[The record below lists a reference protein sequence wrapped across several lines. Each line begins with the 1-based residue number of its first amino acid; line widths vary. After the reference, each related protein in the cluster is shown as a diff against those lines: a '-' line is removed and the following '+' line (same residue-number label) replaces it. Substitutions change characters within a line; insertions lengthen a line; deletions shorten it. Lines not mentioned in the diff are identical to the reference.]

1 MQESAGKEE
10 SGDQGSNW
18 SKPESKQRLMECMGN
33 PDALKPG
40 GHPGDG
46 AAKKKPGKT
55 SMDES
60 IRGQT
65 HGEECFR

>member
-1 MQESAGKEE
+1 
-10 SGDQGSNW
+10 
-18 SKPESKQRLMECMGN
+18 MGN

-40 GHPGDG
+40 GRPGDG
-46 AAKKKPGKT
+46 AAKKKAGKT